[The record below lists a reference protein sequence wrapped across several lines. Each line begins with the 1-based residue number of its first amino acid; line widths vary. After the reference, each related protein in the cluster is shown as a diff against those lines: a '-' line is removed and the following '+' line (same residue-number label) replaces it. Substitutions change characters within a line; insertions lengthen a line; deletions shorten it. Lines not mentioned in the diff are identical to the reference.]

1 MPDGLGNGVTWN
13 ANSLHQVCQL
23 AKVVQLQGILL
34 ADIVWQLGAERF
46 FPLKQL
52 ANQVLKLLIHF
63 ARGASF
69 NEACGKS
76 VQSGSPPTWLDIDDA
91 DIKVAHLE
99 AQRVAKDRHGSFCR
113 TERTQCANVCKC
125 SHIAHV
131 DDATIVVAQKRH
143 KLVRQQYVRK
153 CIRVNELF
161 ETLFRCSFPWQELDF
176 SGIIDQGCKDG
187 ILALI
192 NLSFQIVFNILKD
205 VVTIVFVGDVLNV
218 SRR

>member
-13 ANSLHQVCQL
+13 ANPLHQVCQL

-76 VQSGSPPTWLDIDDA
+76 FQSGRPPTWLDIDNT

-99 AQRVAKDRHGSFCR
+99 AQSFAKDRHGSFCR
-113 TERTQCANVCKC
+113 TKRTQCANVCKC
-125 SHIAHV
+125 SHTAHV

-143 KLVRQQYVRK
+143 ELVRQQYMRK

-176 SGIIDQGCKDG
+176 SGVIDQSCKDG